1 MSSTLSFA
9 LFLHFEEGAAT
20 RARRSSLRRP
30 PVRRKA
36 ERRDEN
42 GTRTR
47 RVLSQPIPL
56 PSSLSPKMELMLTT
70 RRRFRRRRDIE
81 NNVTS
86 IIIEDGSS
94 FSLLLHS
101 YWRHHLCRPRAM
113 MNAEAEEEREGG
125 NPSETLQPL
134 QTYKNRLRRVERE
147 LSAIVS
153 MFTRRRRRDDGRN

>member
-1 MSSTLSFA
+1 MAFFDEFVAKFFIFCVSSAQNFWIRWYTLVPFCRCHQLFSLCVVFA
-9 LFLHFEEGAAT
+9 F
-20 RARRSSLRRP
+20 RRRSSNESAQKYSRRP

-94 FSLLLHS
+94 FSLLLRS
-101 YWRHHLCRPRAM
+101 YWRHHLCRR
-113 MNAEAEEEREGG
+113 ER
-125 NPSETLQPL
+125 
-134 QTYKNRLRRVERE
+134 
-147 LSAIVS
+147 
-153 MFTRRRRRDDGRN
+153 